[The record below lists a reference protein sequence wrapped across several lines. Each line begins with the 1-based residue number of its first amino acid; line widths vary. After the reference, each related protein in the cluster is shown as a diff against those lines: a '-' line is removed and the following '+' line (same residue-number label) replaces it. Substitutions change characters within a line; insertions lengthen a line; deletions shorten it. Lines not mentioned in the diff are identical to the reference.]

1 MPMHDWTR
9 VDPNDYH
16 TFQFAWIAAIFHDL
30 NNGRLPAGCYAM
42 VDHTP
47 PVVWDEVPPPTAD
60 DQTLASPVIVD
71 ANQAGGVAIPPLFVG
86 LIKARASGR
95 KQRSSGRHRVVIK
108 HARSGLVIAAI
119 EIVSPSNKARKS
131 EFADLVRKSVELLQQ
146 GGNVLLIDPFPP
158 TARDPNGIHAAVWKR
173 LTRKPFTP
181 PAGKPITFASYVA
194 RGANTFS
201 AFVEPLT
208 VGDRLPDMPLF
219 LTSEL
224 HVPTPLEETYQTAWQ
239 GFPAPLR
246 AVVEGVGA

>member
-9 VDPNDYH
+9 VEPNDYH
-16 TFQFAWIAAIFHDL
+16 DFHLSWIIALKADL

-47 PVVWDEVPPPTAD
+47 PIVLDEVPLSTGD

-71 ANQAGGVAIPPLFVG
+71 ANNSGGVAIPPPSVG
-86 LIKARASGR
+86 LITATASGR
-95 KQRSSGRHRVVIK
+95 KQRSSGRHRVVIR
-108 HARSGLVIAAI
+108 HARSRQTIAAI
-119 EIVSPSNKARKS
+119 EIVSPNNKARKS
-131 EFADLVRKSVELLQQ
+131 EFADLVGKSVELLHQ
-146 GGNVLLIDPFPP
+146 GGHVLIIDPFPP

-173 LTRKPFTP
+173 LTRKPFTQ
-181 PAGKPITFASYVA
+181 PAGKPLTFSSYVA
-194 RGANTFS
+194 RGANIFS
-201 AFVEPLT
+201 AFVEPLA

-219 LTSEL
+219 LTDEL

-246 AVVEGVGA
+246 VIVAGSP